1 MLAKLCVLILS
12 LGVTGGVL
20 LHLRQARLQVVHE
33 LARVQL
39 RMNDRDRD
47 LFRIRTR
54 IASRITPERIEQLAA
69 QFGPMTPIGVHTAHD
84 LPAAS
89 APDGEA
95 TLPAGGAGAQPDR
108 RTTTPRSHA
117 NADRPEETEA
127 APPR

>member
-39 RMNDRDRD
+39 RMNERDRD

-84 LPAAS
+84 LPS
-89 APDGEA
+89 ATPRPDGEA
-95 TLPAGGAGAQPDR
+95 TVPTGAGAQPDR
-108 RTTTPRSHA
+108 RNAPRNHA
-117 NADRPEETEA
+117 NADRSEEADA